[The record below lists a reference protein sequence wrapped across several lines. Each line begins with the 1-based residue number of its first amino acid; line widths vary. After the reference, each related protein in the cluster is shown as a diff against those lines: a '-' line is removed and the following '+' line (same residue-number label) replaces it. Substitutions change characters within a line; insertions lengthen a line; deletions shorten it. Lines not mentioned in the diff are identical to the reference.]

1 MRGHVIVGVMTISTD
16 VDKLYDTD
24 LTDAAW
30 ALIAPM
36 LPAARPGGRPR
47 KINIRAVLN
56 AILYLLR
63 TGCQWRLL
71 PREFPGWSTVYHY
84 FRAWKNAGVW
94 TCIQRS
100 MYRQARRQAGRAAC
114 PSAVIMDGQSVKTT
128 ERGGIRGFDA
138 HKRVKGRKRHIL
150 VDTLG
155 LLIACRVE
163 PADISDRKAAGL
175 LLGGLR
181 PLFPDIRTVIADAGH
196 QSRKLARH
204 LLCQDG
210 WKLQIVKRRQ
220 RAFKITG
227 LTWIVERSFAWLG
240 RNRRLSKDY
249 EYCVQSSETLIE
261 IAATR
266 LMLNRL
272 AQALDFLNTLLQVGY
287 DRPVGEAVY
296 AIDDFPDDDLLWRIE
311 WIGGVGYNTSVPS
324 DPLMDV
330 CMAQLPAGETNPLS
344 ARSRSSQTKRTV
356 RIGVGLLPYISTA
369 SVWRRPV
376 LMNLAAS
383 PVLSTTTKRR
393 FRQFFSS
400 L

>member
-1 MRGHVIVGVMTISTD
+1 MVPVKRWFKPATALGNAGNSILCRALQGSPLYESSGRFFHKLKSAIQSGDGEPRALHAPALATQANIPGLPGTSDVLRACLKSRMRGHVIVGVMTISTD

-56 AILYLLR
+56 AIFYLLR

-100 MYRQARRQAGRAAC
+100 MYQQARRQAGRAAC
-114 PSAVIMDGQSVKTT
+114 PSVVIMDGQSVKTT

-163 PADISDRKAAGL
+163 PADISDRKAAAL

-181 PLFPDIRTVIADAGH
+181 PLFPNIRTVIADAGH

-240 RNRRLSKDY
+240 RNRRLNKDY

-272 AQALDFLNTLLQVGY
+272 AQA
-287 DRPVGEAVY
+287 
-296 AIDDFPDDDLLWRIE
+296 
-311 WIGGVGYNTSVPS
+311 
-324 DPLMDV
+324 
-330 CMAQLPAGETNPLS
+330 
-344 ARSRSSQTKRTV
+344 
-356 RIGVGLLPYISTA
+356 
-369 SVWRRPV
+369 
-376 LMNLAAS
+376 
-383 PVLSTTTKRR
+383 
-393 FRQFFSS
+393 
-400 L
+400 